1 MRACFQL
8 QMISMMVV
16 LVHIQMAMSFMVG
29 GLRLGLG
36 QARSTSMMSPMNLN
50 ALPEKVEVCGNKDC
64 RRAGGGAKLEKL
76 VSTVSSTQNSKCWTY
91 WSLFIPAIAIP
102 LAGFIR
108 PDRDRFLFDTII

>member
-29 GLRLGLG
+29 GLGLGLV
-36 QARSTSMMSPMNLN
+36 QARSTSMMSSMNLN

-76 VSTVSSTQNSKCWTY
+76 VSTVSSTQNSKFGHIGR
-91 WSLFIPAIAIP
+91 SFQ
-102 LAGFIR
+102 R
-108 PDRDRFLFDTII
+108 

>member
-16 LVHIQMAMSFMVG
+16 HLVHIQMATSFMVG
-29 GLRLGLG
+29 GPGLGLGLTLG
-36 QARSTSMMSPMNLN
+36 QARSTTRSMLSSMNLN

-76 VSTVSSTQNSKCWTY
+76 VSTVSSTQNSKYIGHVT
-91 WSLFIPAIAIP
+91 
-102 LAGFIR
+102 
-108 PDRDRFLFDTII
+108 